1 MALQPPESAV
11 VDPRAGALLALASAT
26 AYGVTV
32 AIGRSLAD
40 AGLGPSTALGF
51 RFCVAAV
58 LLLAVQRLRGG
69 TLLPPP
75 GERLGVFLLGFVGY
89 AVESTCF
96 FLALERGTAAAVALL
111 FYSYPA
117 MVAIVELLLG
127 ITRPSPA
134 MLGGLALAVV
144 GTAAVVVTGGD
155 VTITSAGIGFALAS
169 AVSFTLYLLASDR
182 VGRRTDSLVKAAWVS
197 GGAGLAIA
205 GRGLLGGDI
214 RSPGDEWLQ
223 LAGYAAANAFAFGLM
238 FAALRRIGA
247 TRTAV
252 VLTFEVVAS
261 IVLAAL
267 FLGEELRLAQA
278 MGGFLVLGGAI
289 LVVSS
294 QRVPAAIVD
303 EAPTPP

>member
-1 MALQPPESAV
+1 MALQAPESRL

-40 AGLGPSTALGF
+40 AGLGPATALGF
-51 RFCVAAV
+51 RFCVASL

-69 TLLPPP
+69 ALLPPP
-75 GERLGVFLLGFVGY
+75 GERFGVALLGLVGY

-117 MVAIVELLLG
+117 MVAVVELLLG
-127 ITRPSPA
+127 ITKPSPA
-134 MLGGLALAVV
+134 MLGGLAVAVV

-155 VTITSAGIGFALAS
+155 VTITSAGIGFAFAS

-182 VGRRTDSLVKAAWVS
+182 VGKATESLVKAAWVS
-197 GGAGLAIA
+197 GGAGVSIVA
-205 GRGLLGGDI
+205 RGIVFGDL
-214 RSPGDEWLQ
+214 RSPGDQWGQ
-223 LAGYAAANAFAFGLM
+223 LLAYAAANAFAFGLM

-247 TRTAV
+247 TQTAV

-278 MGGFLVLGGAI
+278 IGGFGVLGGAI

-294 QRVPAAIVD
+294 QRAPAAVMD

>member
-1 MALQPPESAV
+1 M
-11 VDPRAGALLALASAT
+11 DPRVGALLALASAT

-40 AGLGPSTALGF
+40 AGLGPATALGF
-51 RFCVAAV
+51 RFCVAAA
-58 LLLAVQRLRGG
+58 LLLAVQRVRGG
-69 TLLPPP
+69 ALVPPP
-75 GERLGVFLLGFVGY
+75 GERLHVFLLGFVGY

-127 ITRPSPA
+127 VTTPSRP
-134 MLGGLALAVV
+134 MLAGLALAVA

-155 VTITSAGIGFALAS
+155 VTITAAGIGFALAS
-169 AVSFTLYLLASDR
+169 AVSFTAYLLASDR
-182 VGRRTDSLVKAAWVS
+182 LGQATASLVKAAWVS
-197 GGAGLAIA
+197 GGAGLSILLRGIA
-205 GRGLLGGDI
+205 FGDV
-214 RSPGDEWLQ
+214 RSPGDRWPQ
-223 LAGYAAANAFAFGLM
+223 LVAYAAANAVAFGLM

-267 FLGEELRLAQA
+267 FLGEQLRLAQA
-278 MGGFLVLGGAI
+278 VGGFAVLGGAI

-294 QRVPAAIVD
+294 QREPEAIVD